1 MLESLLESHGVNM
14 KNKRGLSDAARRA
27 KAYLEKNPG
36 KLSGK
41 ELAKK
46 FGLDPA
52 TVYRSQWWKDCN
64 KEAPAEATEQA

>member
-1 MLESLLESHGVNM
+1 M
-14 KNKRGLSDAARRA
+14 KTKRGLSDAARRA

-52 TVYRSQWWKDCN
+52 TVYRSQWWKDAS
-64 KEAPAEATEQA
+64 KEAPVSTDQQ